1 MLYNKYVIRIIV
13 FIFFLLAITFS
24 NFNYLKTVFLYNK
37 ELNTAIL
44 LLFFLG
50 VFLCLRNI
58 LQIKS
63 EQERLSNLLNGKI
76 TSLKKTPKLLKDIL
90 DELSKQKEMAIEE
103 RKAIILFER
112 ITAKMDFDKEV
123 NKYLV
128 VVLVFL
134 GLLGTFWGLLITIE
148 AVGKTIGELS
158 IEEDNVLLTFLSLK
172 EALKAPLSGMG
183 TAFATSL
190 FGLAGSLSLGFVD
203 LQLSKA
209 QNDFLMYVEDTLHNL
224 SRKGI
229 SNINRG
235 DGVNEEYIVALLAE
249 TAEGI
254 ANLQKSLEKSENSRK
269 TLEELVEKSVNTIS
283 KINDEIN
290 IRNNQFQKGEIIS
303 LEHLRNIDNNIE
315 VLKSQLKD
323 ENILQFDELSSQ
335 IKVLAKTIS
344 LIKK

>member
-303 LEHLRNIDNNIE
+303 IEHLRNIDNNIE
-315 VLKSQLKD
+315 VLKSKLKD

>member
-1 MLYNKYVIRIIV
+1 MLYNKYIIRIII
-13 FIFFLLAITFS
+13 FIFFLLGITFS
-24 NFNYLKTVFLYNK
+24 NINYLKTVFLYNK
-37 ELNTAIL
+37 ELNSAIL
-44 LLFFLG
+44 LLFLLG
-50 VFLCLRNI
+50 TFFCLRNI
-58 LQIKS
+58 FQIKK
-63 EQERLSNLLNGKI
+63 EQERLYNLLNGKI
-76 TSLKKTPKLLKDIL
+76 TSLKFTPLLVKDIL
-90 DELSKQKEMAIEE
+90 DELNKKEDMIIEE

-112 ITAKMDFDKEV
+112 IASKMDFDKEV

-190 FGLAGSLSLGFVD
+190 FGLAASLSLGFID
-203 LQLSKA
+203 LQLTKA
-209 QNDFLMYVEDTLHNL
+209 QNDFLIYVEDTLHNL
-224 SRKGI
+224 SRKSTIKINKTEGI
-229 SNINRG
+229 S
-235 DGVNEEYIVALLAE
+235 EEYIGAILAE

-254 ANLQKSLEKSENSRK
+254 ANLQKLLEKNEKSRK
-269 TLEELVEKSVNTIS
+269 TFEELIEKSVSTIS

-303 LEHLRNIDNNIE
+303 IEHLRNIDNNIE
-315 VLKSQLKD
+315 ILKSQLKD
-323 ENILQFDELSSQ
+323 DNILQLEELSSQ

>member
-63 EQERLSNLLNGKI
+63 EQERLSNLLNGQI

-209 QNDFLMYVEDTLHNL
+209 QNDFLMYVEDTLHDL

>member
-235 DGVNEEYIVALLAE
+235 DDVNEEYIVALLAE

>member
-90 DELSKQKEMAIEE
+90 DELSKQKEMEIEE

-203 LQLSKA
+203 L
-209 QNDFLMYVEDTLHNL
+209 NY
-224 SRKGI
+224 
-229 SNINRG
+229 
-235 DGVNEEYIVALLAE
+235 
-249 TAEGI
+249 
-254 ANLQKSLEKSENSRK
+254 QKPKM
-269 TLEELVEKSVNTIS
+269 I
-283 KINDEIN
+283 
-290 IRNNQFQKGEIIS
+290 F
-303 LEHLRNIDNNIE
+303 
-315 VLKSQLKD
+315 
-323 ENILQFDELSSQ
+323 
-335 IKVLAKTIS
+335 
-344 LIKK
+344 

>member
-254 ANLQKSLEKSENSRK
+254 AKLQKSLEKSENSRK

-303 LEHLRNIDNNIE
+303 IEHLRNIDNNIE

>member
-13 FIFFLLAITFS
+13 FIFFLLAITLS

-254 ANLQKSLEKSENSRK
+254 AKLQKSLEKSENSRK

>member
-1 MLYNKYVIRIIV
+1 MTYNKYVIRIIL
-13 FIFFLLAITFS
+13 FILFLLIVTLS
-24 NFNYLKTVFLYNK
+24 NFNYLKIVYFYNK

-50 VFLCLRNI
+50 TFLSLKNI
-58 LQIKS
+58 YQMKKEQGRLTDLIK
-63 EQERLSNLLNGKI
+63 GKI
-76 TSLKKTPKLLKDIL
+76 TSLDFKPVLLKDIL
-90 DELSKQKEMAIEE
+90 DELSNKKEIIIEE
-103 RKAIILFER
+103 RKANILFER
-112 ITAKMDFDKEV
+112 IVSKMDFDKEV
-123 NKYLV
+123 NKYLIIL
-128 VVLVFL
+128 LVFL

-148 AVGKTIGELS
+148 AVGTTIGELS

-190 FGLAGSLSLGFVD
+190 FGLAGSLSLGFID
-203 LQLSKA
+203 LQFTKS
-209 QNDFLMYVEDTLHNL
+209 QNDFLLYIEDTLYNL
-224 SRKGI
+224 GMNSKAKISRKEDV
-229 SNINRG
+229 S
-235 DGVNEEYIVALLAE
+235 EEYIEALLAE

-254 ANLQKSLEKSENSRK
+254 SNLQKTLEKSENSRK
-269 TLEELVEKSVNTIS
+269 ALEELIEKSVTTIS

-303 LEHLRNIDNNIE
+303 IEHLRNIDNNIE
-315 VLKSQLKD
+315 LFKNQLKD
-323 ENILQFDELSSQ
+323 ENILQLEELSSQ

>member
-1 MLYNKYVIRIIV
+1 MLYNKYIIRIII
-13 FIFFLLAITFS
+13 FIFFLLGITFS
-24 NFNYLKTVFLYNK
+24 NINYLKTVFLYNK
-37 ELNTAIL
+37 ELNSAIL
-44 LLFFLG
+44 LLFLLG
-50 VFLCLRNI
+50 TFFCLRNI
-58 LQIKS
+58 FQIKK
-63 EQERLSNLLNGKI
+63 EQERLYNLLNGKI
-76 TSLKKTPKLLKDIL
+76 TSLKFTPLLVKDIL
-90 DELSKQKEMAIEE
+90 DELNQKEDMIIEE

-112 ITAKMDFDKEV
+112 IASKMDFDKEV

-190 FGLAGSLSLGFVD
+190 FGLAASLSLGFID
-203 LQLSKA
+203 LQLTKA
-209 QNDFLMYVEDTLHNL
+209 QNDFLIYVEDTLHNL
-224 SRKGI
+224 SRKSTIKINKTEGI
-229 SNINRG
+229 S
-235 DGVNEEYIVALLAE
+235 EEYIAAILAE

-254 ANLQKSLEKSENSRK
+254 ANLQKLLEKNEKSRK
-269 TLEELVEKSVNTIS
+269 TFEELIEKSVSTIS

-303 LEHLRNIDNNIE
+303 IEHLRNIDNNIE
-315 VLKSQLKD
+315 ILKSQLKED
-323 ENILQFDELSSQ
+323 NILQLEELSSQ

>member
-1 MLYNKYVIRIIV
+1 MLFNKYIIRIII
-13 FIFFLLAITFS
+13 FILFLLGITFS
-24 NFNYLKTVFLYNK
+24 NINYLKTVFLYNK
-37 ELNTAIL
+37 ELNSAIL
-44 LLFFLG
+44 LLFLLG
-50 VFLCLRNI
+50 TFFCLRNI
-58 LQIKS
+58 FQIKK
-63 EQERLSNLLNGKI
+63 EQERLYNLLNGKI
-76 TSLKKTPKLLKDIL
+76 TSLKFTPLLLKDIL
-90 DELSKQKEMAIEE
+90 DELNKKEDMIIEE

-112 ITAKMDFDKEV
+112 IASKMDFDKEV

-190 FGLAGSLSLGFVD
+190 FGLAASLSLGFID
-203 LQLSKA
+203 LQLTKA
-209 QNDFLMYVEDTLHNL
+209 QNDFLIYVEDTLHNL
-224 SRKGI
+224 SRKSTIKINKTEGI
-229 SNINRG
+229 S
-235 DGVNEEYIVALLAE
+235 EEYIAAILAE

-254 ANLQKSLEKSENSRK
+254 ANLQKLLEKNEKSRK
-269 TLEELVEKSVNTIS
+269 TFEELIEKSVSTIS

-303 LEHLRNIDNNIE
+303 IEHLRNIDNNIE
-315 VLKSQLKD
+315 ILKSQLKED
-323 ENILQFDELSSQ
+323 NILQLEELSSQ

>member
-1 MLYNKYVIRIIV
+1 MLYNKYIIRIII
-13 FIFFLLAITFS
+13 FIFFLLGITFS
-24 NFNYLKTVFLYNK
+24 NINYLKTVFLYNK
-37 ELNTAIL
+37 ELNSAIL
-44 LLFFLG
+44 LLFLLG
-50 VFLCLRNI
+50 TFFCLRNI
-58 LQIKS
+58 FQIKK
-63 EQERLSNLLNGKI
+63 EQERLYNLLNGKI
-76 TSLKKTPKLLKDIL
+76 TSLKFTPLFVKDIL
-90 DELSKQKEMAIEE
+90 DELNKKEDMIIEE

-112 ITAKMDFDKEV
+112 IASKMDFDKEV

-190 FGLAGSLSLGFVD
+190 FGLAASLSLGFID
-203 LQLSKA
+203 LQLTKA
-209 QNDFLMYVEDTLHNL
+209 QNDFLIYVEDTLHNL
-224 SRKGI
+224 SRKSTIKINKTEGI
-229 SNINRG
+229 S
-235 DGVNEEYIVALLAE
+235 EEYIAAILAE

-254 ANLQKSLEKSENSRK
+254 ANLQKLLEKNEKSRK
-269 TLEELVEKSVNTIS
+269 TFEELIEKSVSTIS

-303 LEHLRNIDNNIE
+303 IEHLRNIDNNIE
-315 VLKSQLKD
+315 ILKSQLKD
-323 ENILQFDELSSQ
+323 DNILQLEELSSQ

>member
-1 MLYNKYVIRIIV
+1 MLYNKYIIRIII
-13 FIFFLLAITFS
+13 FIFFLLGITFS
-24 NFNYLKTVFLYNK
+24 NINYLKTVFLYNK
-37 ELNTAIL
+37 ELNSAIL
-44 LLFFLG
+44 LLFLLG
-50 VFLCLRNI
+50 TFFCLRNI
-58 LQIKS
+58 FQIKK
-63 EQERLSNLLNGKI
+63 EQERLYNLLNGKI
-76 TSLKKTPKLLKDIL
+76 TSLKFTPLLVKDIL
-90 DELSKQKEMAIEE
+90 DELNKKEDMIIEE

-112 ITAKMDFDKEV
+112 IASKMDFDKEV

-190 FGLAGSLSLGFVD
+190 FGLAASLSLGFID
-203 LQLSKA
+203 LQLTKA
-209 QNDFLMYVEDTLHNL
+209 QNDFLIYVEDTLHNL
-224 SRKGI
+224 SRKSTIKINKTEGI
-229 SNINRG
+229 S
-235 DGVNEEYIVALLAE
+235 EEYIAAILAE

-254 ANLQKSLEKSENSRK
+254 ANLQKLLEKNEKSRK
-269 TLEELVEKSVNTIS
+269 TFEELIEKSVSTIS

-303 LEHLRNIDNNIE
+303 IEHLRNIDNNIE
-315 VLKSQLKD
+315 ILKSQLKD
-323 ENILQFDELSSQ
+323 DNILQLEELSSQ